1 MKPSR
6 FTWLGILLLGLPSV
20 SNARI
25 GETLQQCVARYG
37 QPDGEPEEGGVH
49 PKATNCA
56 FVKDG
61 LELLVTFYQG
71 KAVDIIF
78 SKLDERSFSPSEVE
92 ELLKANGSGWKEREA
107 QKPDQSEWETA
118 YGARRAMLYP
128 DRSGEPSSRLVVFTA
143 DWNRVMDEYE
153 ATLQREELQRFGGDK
168 DAADRARQEEA
179 QQSREAAERAKAEVD
194 ATLRAL
200 RESLGR

>member
-1 MKPSR
+1 MKTPR
-6 FTWLGILLLGLPSV
+6 LIWLSILLLCLPSV
-20 SNARI
+20 SDARI
-25 GETLQQCVARYG
+25 GETLQQCIARYG

-49 PKATNCA
+49 PKATDCA

-107 QKPDQSEWETA
+107 RKPDQSEWETA
-118 YGARRAMLYP
+118 FGARRAMLYP
-128 DRSGEPSSRLVVFTA
+128 DRSGEPSSRLAVSTA
-143 DWNRVMDEYE
+143 EWNKVMDEHE
-153 ATLQREELQRFGGDK
+153 ATLQRQELQRFGGDK

-194 ATLRAL
+194 AKL
-200 RESLGR
+200 RELRETLGR